1 MHMKLIISGKNIEV
15 TDALRERTIKKMSRL
30 ERFFSPETEAQV
42 TLSVEKIRHIVEVT
56 IPYKGMIFR
65 AEVVNDDM
73 YASLDKAIDILER
86 QIKKNKTRLEKKL
99 RDGAF
104 VPTEAPM
111 NLSPEAEE
119 DVEEESE
126 FKIVRSKK
134 FAIKP
139 MDVEEAILQMNLL
152 GHEFF
157 VFTNADTNL
166 VNVVYKR
173 KDGNY
178 GLIEP
183 EY

>member
-119 DVEEESE
+119 DVEE
-126 FKIVRSKK
+126 
-134 FAIKP
+134 
-139 MDVEEAILQMNLL
+139 AILQMNLL